1 MSNEQNN
8 SGCEKQLFP
17 LLDIQD
23 VLSILNEISI
33 FAGLSEK
40 QLYTLFPLLE
50 KASYKASEK
59 VFEQGSQ
66 PSHIYII
73 QSGSIKLV
81 VNEKQDPL
89 ELIVFEQG
97 HCFGETSVIG
107 IQPHAVTAI
116 TVEDTELIVL
126 SRNALL
132 SLLKSDIDLFSILI
146 LNIAREACRRLYKT
160 DEILLHY
167 VLRE

>member
-17 LLDIQD
+17 LLDIED
-23 VLSILNEISI
+23 VLPILNDISI
-33 FAGLSEK
+33 FAGLSDK
-40 QLYTLFPLLE
+40 QLYTLFRLLE
-50 KASYKASEK
+50 KTSYKKGEK

-66 PSHIYII
+66 PSYIYII
-73 QSGSIKLV
+73 QSGSVKLV
-81 VNEKQDPL
+81 INEKSDPL
-89 ELIVFEQG
+89 ELIVVEQG
-97 HCFGETSVIG
+97 KCFGETSIIG
-107 IQPHAVTAI
+107 IQPHAATAV

-132 SLLKSDIDLFSILI
+132 SLLKTDLELFNILI